1 MNVLLANRQLTAFV
15 RNWAIVENVVL
26 TGGLIIN
33 KGNNIPS
40 GKKGICSKIVVNQSV
55 TKSWTRYV
63 SQLEVWL
70 TTPMWRES
78 TASTGGGERGYGDK
92 LEIDLPDWHR
102 VWPANRKCG

>member
-26 TGGLIIN
+26 TGGVIIN
-33 KGNNIPS
+33 KGNDIPS
-40 GKKGICSKIVVNQSV
+40 RKKGICSKIVVNQSV

-78 TASTGGGERGYGDK
+78 TASTGGGEQGYGDK